1 MTNEDKLKIIKHN
14 ELVRFFL
21 KTGGCPIKYTFG
33 HCPVQEY
40 MTDVFINDDHCIK
53 CWSDWLKEEVEEDGN
68 R

>member
-33 HCPVQEY
+33 HCPAQDTPDAIIRGDY
-40 MTDVFINDDHCIK
+40 CLN

-68 R
+68 Q